1 MRSVSNGVSR
11 YFAYTNQSVYQ
22 NSKAFL
28 SNGEVRQKRRMLS
41 DVNQNTKN
49 PSMKTTSINSIL
61 GSIQSYSDTLRMQ
74 KQQSNATALKLKKL
88 KYHFKNISS
97 KILSS
102 KTSVTARQVASQAR
116 REVLRLK
123 REKQNEKYDSEEIE
137 AAITH
142 AKAME
147 RVAKKKAKHL
157 EEEEMAKAS
166 GGPCAGNMVNEE
178 ESVRIADKEYELSEE
193 FLCNE
198 ETFDDI
204 SDMEEFSEET
214 FDDILDMVDFSEEI
228 KGMLEDVNDMLEEIG
243 LDELLDSPVSEKGD
257 MDPADIKAMKI
268 KHRNKEMKDIVKADA
283 EYLKAVFEH
292 LEQMKEEGMVSGN
305 ANATTQAVPSA
316 IGMAGSVSEPVIN
329 IQI

>member
-22 NSKAFL
+22 NSKAF
-28 SNGEVRQKRRMLS
+28 STNVEVRQKRRMLS

-49 PSMKTTSINSIL
+49 PSTKMTGINSIL

-116 REVLRLK
+116 REVLRLN

-142 AKAME
+142 AKAM
-147 RVAKKKAKHL
+147 
-157 EEEEMAKAS
+157 
-166 GGPCAGNMVNEE
+166 
-178 ESVRIADKEYELSEE
+178 
-193 FLCNE
+193 
-198 ETFDDI
+198 
-204 SDMEEFSEET
+204 
-214 FDDILDMVDFSEEI
+214 
-228 KGMLEDVNDMLEEIG
+228 
-243 LDELLDSPVSEKGD
+243 
-257 MDPADIKAMKI
+257 
-268 KHRNKEMKDIVKADA
+268 
-283 EYLKAVFEH
+283 
-292 LEQMKEEGMVSGN
+292 
-305 ANATTQAVPSA
+305 
-316 IGMAGSVSEPVIN
+316 
-329 IQI
+329 

>member
-11 YFAYTNQSVYQ
+11 YFAHINQSVYQ
-22 NSKAFL
+22 NSKAFS

-49 PSMKTTSINSIL
+49 PSTKTTGINSIL

-228 KGMLEDVNDMLEEIG
+228 KGMLEEIG

-305 ANATTQAVPSA
+305 ANATTQAVPSV